1 MSTPTKRT
9 EGRKRAILKALS
21 GGHGY
26 ISAAAA
32 CGIGYSL
39 FKEWRRDDPEFARAC
54 EDARE
59 YSVDLVEHR
68 MFADAM
74 AGVTLAQLAIL
85 RARRPELY
93 HRKMLVAVGGDP
105 DAPPV
110 AIAPADAANAWI
122 FPRVEFERRDDA
134 PTIEADADM
143 IDVPDDG
150 GNESEAA

>member
-1 MSTPTKRT
+1 MSYPTKRT
-9 EGRKRAILKALS
+9 EGRRRKIIEALR

-32 CGIGYSL
+32 CGVGYSF
-39 FKEWRRDDPEFARAC
+39 FKEWRHDDPAFAQAC

-68 MFADAM
+68 LFTDAM

-93 HRKMLVAVGGDP
+93 HRKMLVGIGGDP
-105 DAPPV
+105 NAPPV
-110 AIAPADAANAWI
+110 SVAAAEGAWI
-122 FPRVEFERRDDA
+122 FPRVELERRDDA
-134 PTIEADADM
+134 PTIEADPDM
-143 IDVPDDG
+143 IDAPD
-150 GNESEAA
+150 ESEAA